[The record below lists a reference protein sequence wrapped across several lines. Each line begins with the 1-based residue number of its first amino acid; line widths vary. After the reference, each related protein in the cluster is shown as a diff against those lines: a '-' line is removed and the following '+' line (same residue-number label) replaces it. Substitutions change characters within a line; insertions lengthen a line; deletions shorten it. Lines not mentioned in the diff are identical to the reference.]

1 MVCYRVAAY
10 ATPLRVV
17 PASQPGRFN
26 ASDDAD
32 PTQYMTL
39 HPLGAFA
46 ELMRRADL
54 RTADQVRAVR
64 MRTWALEV
72 PLDDLPEITFD
83 SAEQFGIS
91 PGDLVGDDHR
101 ACQQLAG
108 ALRGQVP
115 GMIVPSAA
123 LPGTRNVV
131 LFGPRVAAPYLTRPV
146 SALDLPASLTAE
158 GGRPL
163 TSLLSF
169 VRFVG
174 DVHPAL
180 DAWQHGTRFRFV
192 EPDWSL
198 EVKESA
204 HDA

>member
-1 MVCYRVAAY
+1 VICYRVAGY

-26 ASDDAD
+26 ASDEDD

-39 HPLGAFA
+39 HPLGPLA

-54 RTADQVRAVR
+54 RTPEQVRAAR
-64 MRTWALEV
+64 IRTWALEV

-83 SAEQFGIS
+83 SAEQFGIAAD
-91 PGDLVGDDHR
+91 DLVSDDHR
-101 ACQQLAG
+101 ACRQLARI
-108 ALRGQVP
+108 LRGQLP
-115 GMIVPSAA
+115 GVIVPSAA

-146 SALDLPASLTAE
+146 SALDIPASITAE
-158 GGRPL
+158 DGRPL
-163 TSLLSF
+163 TSLLSI

-174 DVHPAL
+174 DVHL
-180 DAWQHGTRFRFV
+180 GLEAWKRGTDFRLV

-198 EVKESA
+198 
-204 HDA
+204 